1 MHALFGDKK
10 AEREK
15 ANDLAK
21 TVVQNN
27 HAELTHEQ
35 RLRRIFSAR
44 RPTTSPRPLFKTTT
58 QN

>member
-35 RLRRIFSAR
+35 RLRRIFNE
-44 RPTTSPRPLFKTTT
+44 PEPKDEP
-58 QN
+58 